1 MVWASQMPSLRR
13 EQLYPKNRNRDMHQL
28 PEKFCGRLR
37 LGGDVMNTGPISTVI
52 ESEIVE
58 AVEKFAAKNSLEYE
72 LWYHDLPL

>member
-1 MVWASQMPSLRR
+1 
-13 EQLYPKNRNRDMHQL
+13 MHQL